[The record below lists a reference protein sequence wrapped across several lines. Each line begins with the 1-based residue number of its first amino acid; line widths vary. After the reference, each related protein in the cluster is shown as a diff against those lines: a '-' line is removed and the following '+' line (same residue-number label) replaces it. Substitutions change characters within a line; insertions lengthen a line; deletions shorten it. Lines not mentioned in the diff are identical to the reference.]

1 MAITAKLDCI
11 GKDGTGY
18 VAYVQYLDGENI
30 VDTASYRYDPDDD
43 SEFRE
48 KVGAKV
54 LEMSDATAAV
64 KAQAE
69 AAIVEVVTEKHAEL
83 EAAAKITEVITK

>member
-43 SEFRE
+43 SAFRE

-54 LEMSDATAAV
+54 LQLSDSTEAV
-64 KAQAE
+64 RAQAE
-69 AAIVEVVTEKHAEL
+69 TAIAEVVTEKHAEI
-83 EAAAKITEVITK
+83 AAAATITEVTK